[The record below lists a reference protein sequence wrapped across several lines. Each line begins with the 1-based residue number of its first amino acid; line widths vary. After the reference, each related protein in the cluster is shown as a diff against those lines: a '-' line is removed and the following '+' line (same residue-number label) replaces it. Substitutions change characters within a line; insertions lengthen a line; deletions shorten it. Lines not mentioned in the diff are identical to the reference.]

1 MTDNELKLCK
11 ELKEKL
17 QAACSQ
23 YEFAQAPMAEAAPWM
38 QDAVQKVMDTLYAN
52 DPAWVSLDRE
62 KSMIIFTDDN
72 GFDIEYIP
80 LLPVLF
86 KEISPEG
93 TYELKVGDNIIGK
106 IVYKGMAEPPESRSD
121 TIHIGAIT
129 EIEFYEKTEMVTIDI
144 DLGDDKNA

>member
-1 MTDNELKLCK
+1 MTANELNLCK

-62 KSMIIFTDDN
+62 KNMIIFADDN

-86 KEISPEG
+86 QEISPEG

-106 IVYKGMAEPPESRSD
+106 IVYKGYPDPPEDGHTVR
-121 TIHIGAIT
+121 IGAVT
-129 EIEFYEKTEMVTIDI
+129 EVHFYQRTEMVTIDI
-144 DLGDDKNA
+144 NVNGDKS